1 MSNPSEP
8 VRLEVESV
16 AGYYYSNM
24 ESERIAVLAI
34 SGSVGVGKTAV
45 LVEIH
50 DILESAHV
58 PHGCVERDALGHS
71 WPAQG
76 RFNEGIIERNL
87 ACVARTFIDS
97 GATRIAIAGVIES
110 ESDLDSYRRSIP
122 GADIVV
128 CRLTGDLELRQER
141 LRAREIGGGLN
152 WHLART
158 EELDVIQDAS
168 RVADFTVDNGR
179 RPIREVAEEVLR
191 RADWMPSD
199 R

>member
-1 MSNPSEP
+1 M
-8 VRLEVESV
+8 
-16 AGYYYSNM
+16 
-24 ESERIAVLAI
+24 ERIPVLAI

-58 PHGCVERDALGHS
+58 PHGCVERDALGYS

-87 ACVARTFIDS
+87 ACVTRTFIDS
-97 GATRIAIAGVIES
+97 GATRLVIAGVIET
-110 ESDLDSYRRSIP
+110 ESGLDQYRRSIP
-122 GADIVV
+122 GADIVA
-128 CRLTGDLELRQER
+128 CRLTGDIELRRAR
-141 LRAREIGGGLN
+141 LRAREIGAGLN

-158 EELDVIQDAS
+158 EELDAIQDSAPI
-168 RVADFTVDNGR
+168 AYFTVDNGK

-191 RADWMPSD
+191 RAEWPPFS
-199 R
+199 